1 MPVFISYRHTDR
13 PQAMAINT
21 RLKQANIKTY
31 LDVLDPESQTTDD
44 ITGVITRNITEC
56 THLIAVV
63 SEQTAL
69 SWWVPFE
76 IGEATISNRR
86 ICSFKTGPSEAA
98 AVPRQMAEIEH
109 GNDLDFFI
117 DAYREEVTNKRS
129 VMLDSMSES
138 MKGTYKRNAERF
150 RSVAGQDTSRCAAR
164 TGKTPNNSTPSSKTK
179 SAVAFSC

>member
-1 MPVFISYRHTDR
+1 MPVFISYRHMDR
-13 PQAMAINT
+13 MQAMAINS

-56 THLIAVV
+56 THLLAVV
-63 SEQTAL
+63 SERTAS

-86 ICSFKTGPSEAA
+86 ICSFKTGP
-98 AVPRQMAEIEH
+98 AELPLYLDKWPKLSTDK
-109 GNDLDFFI
+109 DLDFFI

-138 MKGTYKRNAERF
+138 MKGTYKRNAEQLHDQLKGRIRRGF
-150 RSVAGQDTSRCAAR
+150 
-164 TGKTPNNSTPSSKTK
+164 
-179 SAVAFSC
+179 